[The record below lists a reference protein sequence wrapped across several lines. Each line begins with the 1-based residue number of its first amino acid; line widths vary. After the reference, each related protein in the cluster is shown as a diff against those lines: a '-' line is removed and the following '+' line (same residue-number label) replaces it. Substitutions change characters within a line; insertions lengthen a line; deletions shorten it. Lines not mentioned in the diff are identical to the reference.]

1 MNLKQQA
8 ALHALQYVRS
18 GNTIGLGS
26 GSTMSLFISALGA
39 LLKSGELNDIIA
51 VPTSEETARQAREA
65 GMTLSTLDEHVRL
78 DIAIDGADEV
88 DKDLNLIKGLG
99 RALLREKVVATHADK
114 FVIIVDKTKLVSRLG
129 TQVPLPIEIVSF
141 AVGSQIRWLNQL
153 GCSAELWLSEDGS
166 ALLTDNGNPLVRC
179 WFDNGIEDAKYLAS
193 VITSRTGIVEHGLF
207 LDMATIV
214 IVANETGITE
224 MQSTR

>member
-8 ALHALQYVRS
+8 AVHALQYVRS

-88 DKDLNLIKGLG
+88 DKDLNLLKGLG

-141 AVGSQIRWLNQL
+141 AVESQIRWLNQL

-166 ALLTDNGNPLVRC
+166 ALLTDN
-179 WFDNGIEDAKYLAS
+179 
-193 VITSRTGIVEHGLF
+193 
-207 LDMATIV
+207 
-214 IVANETGITE
+214 
-224 MQSTR
+224 

>member
-1 MNLKQQA
+1 MNLKEQA

-26 GSTMSLFISALGA
+26 GSTMGLFISALGE

-51 VPTSEETARQAREA
+51 VPTSEETAYQAREA
-65 GMTLSTLDEHVRL
+65 GVALSTLDEHVRL

-114 FVIIVDKTKLVSRLG
+114 FVIIVDKTKLVTRLG

-166 ALLTDNGNPLVRC
+166 ELLTDNGNPLVRC
-179 WFDNGIEDAKYLAS
+179 SFDNGIEDAEYLAS

-207 LDMATIV
+207 LNMATKV
-214 IVANETGITE
+214 IIANETGITE